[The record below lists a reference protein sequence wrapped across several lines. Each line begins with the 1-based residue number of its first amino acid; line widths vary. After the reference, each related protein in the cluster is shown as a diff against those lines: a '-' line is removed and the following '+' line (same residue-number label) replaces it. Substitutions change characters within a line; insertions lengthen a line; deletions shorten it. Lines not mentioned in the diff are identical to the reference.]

1 MAVSNATY
9 ATREEVQRALDIKP
23 TQLDALRVDRAIE
36 TARDDVERL
45 CRRRF
50 YNVITTYR
58 WDWPNYQYAAPWRIW
73 FDQVELADV
82 TTTVPVVTSGGHV
95 ITAADIFWG
104 PWNYG
109 PPFSYIELN
118 RATTAAF
125 GVSSTPQQDVSI
137 LGNWGYW
144 TQTATA
150 GTLAAALTDTTGTS
164 VTVSNG
170 NSPGVGDV
178 MIVGSESML
187 VTDRAFTTTG
197 QTQSSGATTASAADN
212 ALTVSGGTF
221 SAGEVL
227 LLDSEQMLV
236 ISANGSVVTVK
247 RAWNGTVLA
256 THSGATVYAARLLT
270 VIRGFGGTTAA
281 THSSSAAVTI
291 SLIPA
296 GVKALAVA
304 EAVNTIQ
311 QETSGYSHQTGENGA
326 TMTITGGQLDD
337 LRDRV
342 YRQYGRKGRSR
353 VI

>member
-1 MAVSNATY
+1 M
-9 ATREEVQRALDIKP
+9 KP
-23 TQLDALRVDRAIE
+23 TALDALRVDRAIE

-58 WDWPNYQYAAPWRIW
+58 WDWPNNQLAAPWRIW

-95 ITAADIFWG
+95 ITAANIFWG
-104 PWNYG
+104 PWNYS
-109 PPFSYIELN
+109 PPYSYIELN

-125 GVSSTPQQDVSI
+125 GVSTTPQQDVSI

-144 TQTATA
+144 TQVTSA
-150 GTLAAALTDTTGTS
+150 GSLAAAITDTSGTS
-164 VTVSNG
+164 VTVTSG

-178 MIVGSESML
+178 MIVDSESML
-187 VTDRAFTTTG
+187 VRDRAFTSTG
-197 QTQSSGATTASAADN
+197 QTQVSGAATDKASDVS
-212 ALTVSGGTF
+212 LTVSGGTY

-236 ISANGSVVTVK
+236 ISAAGSVVTVK

-256 THSGATVYAARLLT
+256 THSGATIYAARLLT
-270 VIRGFGGTTAA
+270 VSRGFGGTTAA
-281 THSSSAAVTI
+281 THSNAAAVNI
-291 SLIPA
+291 SVIPA

-311 QETSGYSHQTGENGA
+311 QETSGYSHQIGETGA

-342 YRQYGRKGRSR
+342 YRQFGRKGRIR